1 MGLEEFYF
9 VCISKHDSMEDKSDY
24 TQELLKLLLPD
35 ELFTYFEIV
44 NIEVQ
49 ESRLD
54 IFLQEKNKI
63 PEQYK
68 LDKLTSKGF
77 HPETVIQDFPI
88 RNKPVYL
95 HILRRRW
102 QVESSKK
109 VISRDWDT
117 VAKGTRLTSEFAT
130 FLKGLLG

>member
-1 MGLEEFYF
+1 
-9 VCISKHDSMEDKSDY
+9 MEDKSNYSED
-24 TQELLKLLLPD
+24 LLKLLLPS
-35 ELFTYFEIV
+35 ELFTYFEIT
-44 NIEVQ
+44 NLEVQ
-49 ESRLD
+49 ENRLD
-54 IFLQEKNKI
+54 VFLQEKNAI
-63 PEQYK
+63 PSKYSSEK
-68 LDKLTSKGF
+68 LISKGF

-109 VISRDWDT
+109 VISRDWNT

-130 FLKGLLG
+130 FLKELLG